1 MQHSQLFCLFN
12 ERFALLLRELSPS
25 LAEVL
30 GDACMVQV
38 RAVGDQLLPLYL
50 TPDHE
55 GVERSLDMLR
65 LRGSPLL
72 QMF

>member
-1 MQHSQLFCLFN
+1 MVTVGS
-12 ERFALLLRELSPS
+12 
-25 LAEVL
+25 VL
-30 GDACMVQV
+30 YYLVS
-38 RAVGDQLLPLYL
+38 LYL

-72 QMF
+72 KMF